1 MYACKQGDPTNWY
14 CYAGLD
20 NDSYAS
26 TIGTEGG
33 LQELCHTMILFIS
46 LKRMG
51 TTDCMETDRQIMRSH
66 GMPEKGYKKD
76 QERVSP

>member
-1 MYACKQGDPTNWY
+1 MRANREILQTGTVMQGLIMTVM
-14 CYAGLD
+14 LQRLVQRE
-20 NDSYAS
+20 S
-26 TIGTEGG
+26 